1 MNSAKTKRMKAEPSN
16 IIIFSV
22 LSVLGIIMILPF
34 VWMTVVSFERYA
46 NIQPPFPPSFIVKN
60 PSLFNFKLAFEN
72 GYILFAYLNSTVVGV
87 CTVAVSLISAT
98 LAGYAFSKGRFNGKK
113 LLFYLVLATMMI
125 PLETRLI
132 PMYMMFKSAGL
143 NNTFIPLILPYM
155 IDGFQ
160 IMLSKQFFDN
170 LPDSLREAAYIDGSG
185 EFRTFFSIFLPL
197 TGPITATMCILTFM
211 SSWNSFLWPLIV
223 LTGQKTRTIPILMS
237 YYSFTGE
244 GGTRWAGLTMCVAF
258 LGVIPVII
266 AYLFLQKYII
276 RSVALSGLKGE

>member
-1 MNSAKTKRMKAEPSN
+1 
-16 IIIFSV
+16 
-22 LSVLGIIMILPF
+22 
-34 VWMTVVSFERYA
+34 
-46 NIQPPFPPSFIVKN
+46 
-60 PSLFNFKLAFEN
+60 
-72 GYILFAYLNSTVVGV
+72 
-87 CTVAVSLISAT
+87 
-98 LAGYAFSKGRFNGKK
+98 
-113 LLFYLVLATMMI
+113 
-125 PLETRLI
+125 
-132 PMYMMFKSAGL
+132 MYMMFKSAGL

-258 LGVIPVII
+258 LGVIPAII

>member
-1 MNSAKTKRMKAEPSN
+1 MNSAKTKRTKAEPSN

-72 GYILFAYLNSTVVGV
+72 GYILFAYLNSTVVSV
-87 CTVAVSLISAT
+87 CTVAVSLVSAT